1 MEYGMKLFNDTDL
14 CTLGVLSHYL
24 IRDDSIDQRNFQ
36 QQDDDD
42 DDDGATVQSS

>member
-1 MEYGMKLFNDTDL
+1 MIRISVHW
-14 CTLGVLSHYL
+14 VLSHYL